1 MAVLTSLVLQ
11 RSVEEGEPLFHV
23 LQSSL
28 LGTHIAIGIY
38 MASKLYSRDVVIQER
53 KWIENGSKHPNQAG
67 NVVHWHFI
75 LDMQLAMCY

>member
-11 RSVEEGEPLFHV
+11 RSVEEGEPSFM
-23 LQSSL
+23 SSKAHFWA
-28 LGTHIAIGIY
+28 HIPPFIY
-38 MASKLYSRDVVIQER
+38 MASKLYSRDVVIKER
-53 KWIENGSKHPNQAG
+53 KRIENGSKHPNQAG